1 MPPMSAQ
8 AEYPVIIVGAGPVGL
23 CAALRLARAGVR
35 CLVLERGAGVAADL
49 RASTFH
55 PPTLEML
62 TALDLT
68 PHILK
73 HGLIVPTWQIRQ
85 HETHERAVFDLGVL
99 ASDTPHPYRV
109 QFEQAKFVA
118 LALAAA
124 KAEPRIDFEFNAT
137 VTTVGQADARV
148 QVGWSAPSRDA
159 ATGPTTQQATAAW
172 LIGADGAGSTIR
184 ELSGLDFEGTSY
196 PETTVL
202 ATTTFPFE
210 AHLPGLSPVNYVWT
224 ADGNYSLLKLPDR
237 WRVSLYPDPGE
248 LPEHMDTPESIERKL
263 QRIVPRRHAYEV
275 LEHRP
280 YRVHK
285 RIVGSYRVGRVLLAG
300 DAAHINSPA
309 GGMGM
314 NGGIHDAFNLAD
326 KLARVLAGESAALLD
341 LYDRQRRPVA
351 RDEILMQAERNRNR
365 MQNRDP
371 AWRRTELARLQ
382 AIAAD
387 AQTAREHLLASSMIT
402 GLRHA
407 ALLT

>member
-1 MPPMSAQ
+1 MPAKP
-8 AEYPVIIVGAGPVGL
+8 EYPVIIVGAGPVGL
-23 CAALRLARAGVR
+23 CTALCLARAGVR
-35 CLVLERGAGVAADL
+35 CLVLERGPGVAADL

-62 TALDLT
+62 AELDLT
-68 PHILK
+68 PHILAQ
-73 HGLIVPTWQIRQ
+73 GLVVPTWQIRQ

-99 ASDTPHPYRV
+99 AADTPHPYRV

-124 KAEPRIDFEFNAT
+124 SADPRIDIVFNAT
-137 VTTVGQADARV
+137 ASALAQTADRVEVRWSDRAGGPATRRATTLWLVG
-148 QVGWSAPSRDA
+148 
-159 ATGPTTQQATAAW
+159 T
-172 LIGADGAGSTIR
+172 DGAGSTIR
-184 ELSGLDFEGTSY
+184 ELTGLVFEGESY

-210 AHLPGLSPVNYVWT
+210 AHLPGLSAVNYVWT

-248 LPEHMDTPESIERKL
+248 SPEQMDSPESIERKL
-263 QRIVPRRHAYEV
+263 QRIVPRGEAYGV
-275 LEHRP
+275 MEHRP
-280 YRVHK
+280 YRVHR
-285 RIVGSYRVGRVLLAG
+285 RIVDGYRVGRVLLAG

-314 NGGIHDAFNLAD
+314 NGGIHDAFNLAG
-326 KLARVLAGESAALLD
+326 KLARVLAGESADLLD

-365 MQNRDP
+365 MRNRDP
-371 AWRRTELARLQ
+371 AFRREELARLK
-382 AIAAD
+382 AITADTAA
-387 AQTAREHLLASSMIT
+387 AREYLLASSMIT

-407 ALLT
+407 AATA

>member
-1 MPPMSAQ
+1 MSPNP
-8 AEYPVIIVGAGPVGL
+8 EYPVIIVGAGPVGL
-23 CAALRLARAGVR
+23 CAALRLTRAGVR
-35 CLVLERGAGVAADL
+35 CLVLERGPGVAADL

-62 TALDLT
+62 ADLDLT
-68 PHILK
+68 PHILS

-99 ASDTPHPYRV
+99 AADTPHPYRV
-109 QFEQAKFVA
+109 QYEQAKFVA

-124 KAEPRIDFEFNAT
+124 RAEPHIDIAFDST
-137 VTTVGQADARV
+137 VTTLAQTAGKVEVRWAD
-148 QVGWSAPSRDA
+148 GPGGA
-159 ATGPTTQQATAAW
+159 ATGRATADW
-172 LIGADGAGSTIR
+172 LIGADGAGSKIR
-184 ELSGLDFEGTSY
+184 ELSGLEFDGTSY

-210 AHLPGLSPVNYVWT
+210 AHLPGLSAVNYVWT
-224 ADGNYSLLKLPDR
+224 ANGNYSLLKLPDR

-248 LPEHMDTPESIERKL
+248 TPEQMDTPASIERKL
-263 QRIVPRRHAYEV
+263 QRIVPRDQPYEV
-275 LEHRP
+275 MEHRP
-280 YRVHK
+280 YRVHR
-285 RIVGSYRVGRVLLAG
+285 RIVGTYRVGRVLLAG

-326 KLARVLAGESAALLD
+326 KLARVIGGESPALLD

-371 AWRRTELARLQ
+371 AWRHAEMARLK
-382 AIAAD
+382 AIVAD
-387 AQTAREHLLASSMIT
+387 ARAARDYLLASSMIT
-402 GLRHA
+402 GLRRA
-407 ALLT
+407 ATVT

>member
-1 MPPMSAQ
+1 MSAKP
-8 AEYPVIIVGAGPVGL
+8 EYPVIIVGAGPVGL
-23 CAALRLARAGVR
+23 CTALCLARAGVR
-35 CLVLERGAGVAADL
+35 CLVLERGPGVAADL

-62 TALDLT
+62 AELDLT
-68 PHILK
+68 PHILAQ
-73 HGLIVPTWQIRQ
+73 GLVVPTWQIRQ

-99 ASDTPHPYRV
+99 AADTPHPYRV

-124 KAEPRIDFEFNAT
+124 SADPRIDIVFNAT
-137 VTTVGQADARV
+137 ASALAQTADRVEVRWSDRAGGPATRRATT
-148 QVGWSAPSRDA
+148 
-159 ATGPTTQQATAAW
+159 AW
-172 LIGADGAGSTIR
+172 LIGTDGAGSTIR
-184 ELSGLDFEGTSY
+184 ELTGLVFEGESY

-210 AHLPGLSPVNYVWT
+210 AHLPELSAVNYVWT

-248 LPEHMDTPESIERKL
+248 SPEQMDTPESIERKL
-263 QRIVPRRHAYEV
+263 QRIVARGEAYGV
-275 LEHRP
+275 MEHRP

-314 NGGIHDAFNLAD
+314 NGGIHDAFNLAG
-326 KLARVLAGESAALLD
+326 KLARVLAGESDALLD

-351 RDEILMQAERNRNR
+351 CDEILMQAERNRNR
-365 MQNRDP
+365 MRNRDP
-371 AWRRTELARLQ
+371 AFRREELARLK
-382 AIAAD
+382 AITAD
-387 AQTAREHLLASSMIT
+387 AVAAREYLLASSMIT
-402 GLRHA
+402 GLRRA
-407 ALLT
+407 AAIA

>member
-1 MPPMSAQ
+1 MSAKP
-8 AEYPVIIVGAGPVGL
+8 EYPVIIVGAGPVGL
-23 CAALRLARAGVR
+23 CTALCLARAGVR
-35 CLVLERGAGVAADL
+35 CLVLERGPGVAADL

-62 TALDLT
+62 AELDLT
-68 PHILK
+68 PNILK
-73 HGLIVPTWQIRQ
+73 YGLTVPTWQIRQ

-99 ASDTPHPYRV
+99 AADTPHPYRV

-124 KAEPRIDFEFNAT
+124 SADPRIDIVFNAT
-137 VTTVGQADARV
+137 ASALAQTADRVEVRWSNRAGDPATSRATT
-148 QVGWSAPSRDA
+148 
-159 ATGPTTQQATAAW
+159 AW
-172 LIGADGAGSTIR
+172 LIGTDGAGSTIR
-184 ELSGLDFEGTSY
+184 ELTGLVFEGESY

-210 AHLPGLSPVNYVWT
+210 AHLPELSAVNYVWT

-248 LPEHMDTPESIERKL
+248 SPEQMDTPESIERKL
-263 QRIVPRRHAYEV
+263 QRIVARGEAYGV
-275 LEHRP
+275 MEHRP

-314 NGGIHDAFNLAD
+314 NGGIHDAFNLAG
-326 KLARVLAGESAALLD
+326 KLARVLAGESDALLD

-351 RDEILMQAERNRNR
+351 CDEILMQAERNRNR
-365 MQNRDP
+365 MRNRDP
-371 AWRRTELARLQ
+371 AFRREELARLK
-382 AIAAD
+382 AITAD
-387 AQTAREHLLASSMIT
+387 AVAAREYLLASSMIT
-402 GLRHA
+402 GLRRA
-407 ALLT
+407 AAIA

>member
-1 MPPMSAQ
+1 MSAKP
-8 AEYPVIIVGAGPVGL
+8 EYPVIIVGAGPVGL
-23 CAALRLARAGVR
+23 CTALCLARAGVR
-35 CLVLERGAGVAADL
+35 CLVLERGPGVAADL

-62 TALDLT
+62 AELDLT
-68 PHILK
+68 PNILK
-73 HGLIVPTWQIRQ
+73 YGLTVPTWQIRQ

-99 ASDTPHPYRV
+99 AADTPHPYRV

-124 KAEPRIDFEFNAT
+124 SADPRIDIVFNAT
-137 VTTVGQADARV
+137 ASALAQTADRVEVRWSDRAGDPATSRATT
-148 QVGWSAPSRDA
+148 
-159 ATGPTTQQATAAW
+159 AW
-172 LIGADGAGSTIR
+172 LIGTDGAGSTIR
-184 ELSGLDFEGTSY
+184 ELTGLVFEGESY

-210 AHLPGLSPVNYVWT
+210 AHLPELSAVNYVWT

-248 LPEHMDTPESIERKL
+248 SPEQMDTPESIERKL
-263 QRIVPRRHAYEV
+263 QRIVTRGEAYGV
-275 LEHRP
+275 MEHRP

-314 NGGIHDAFNLAD
+314 NGGIHDAFNLAG
-326 KLARVLAGESAALLD
+326 KLARVLAGESDALLD

-351 RDEILMQAERNRNR
+351 CDEILMQAERNRNR
-365 MQNRDP
+365 MRNRDP
-371 AWRRTELARLQ
+371 AFRREELARLK
-382 AIAAD
+382 AITAD
-387 AQTAREHLLASSMIT
+387 AVAAREYLLASSMIT
-402 GLRHA
+402 GLRRA
-407 ALLT
+407 AAIA

>member
-1 MPPMSAQ
+1 MPAKP
-8 AEYPVIIVGAGPVGL
+8 EYPVIIVGAGPVGL
-23 CAALRLARAGVR
+23 CTALCLARAGVR
-35 CLVLERGAGVAADL
+35 CLVLERGPGVAADL

-62 TALDLT
+62 AELDLT
-68 PHILK
+68 PHILAQ
-73 HGLIVPTWQIRQ
+73 GLVVPTWQIRQ

-99 ASDTPHPYRV
+99 AADTPHPYRV

-124 KAEPRIDFEFNAT
+124 SADPRIDIVFNAT
-137 VTTVGQADARV
+137 ASALAQTADRVEVRWSDRAGGPATRRATT
-148 QVGWSAPSRDA
+148 
-159 ATGPTTQQATAAW
+159 AW
-172 LIGADGAGSTIR
+172 LVGTDGAGSTIR
-184 ELSGLDFEGTSY
+184 ELTGLAFEGESY

-210 AHLPGLSPVNYVWT
+210 AHLPGLSAVNYVWT

-248 LPEHMDTPESIERKL
+248 SPEQMDSPESIERKL
-263 QRIVPRRHAYEV
+263 QRIVPRGEAYEV
-275 LEHRP
+275 MEHRP
-280 YRVHK
+280 YRVHR
-285 RIVGSYRVGRVLLAG
+285 RIVDGYRVGRVLLAG

-314 NGGIHDAFNLAD
+314 NGGIHDAFNLAG
-326 KLARVLAGESAALLD
+326 KLARVLAGESAELLD

-365 MQNRDP
+365 MRNRDP
-371 AWRRTELARLQ
+371 AFRREELARLK
-382 AIAAD
+382 AITADTAA
-387 AQTAREHLLASSMIT
+387 AREYLLASSMIT

-407 ALLT
+407 AATA